1 MWTHRFNRIYC
12 TRLGTK
18 HLDHA
23 ISGSFLLIS
32 CYFIYTSNLVII
44 NLEYALGVK
53 NTTEGDVYSYGV
65 LLLQMITG
73 KRPTDEI
80 FKDGL
85 NLHNFV
91 YAAFPER
98 ISEILDANLLQELS
112 DTGCDSEEQ
121 NCAEAWMHGCIIPLL
136 KVGLLCCMELPRQRL
151 RIGDVCSEV
160 AGIKDEYL
168 MSLLQLKQRNGY

>member
-1 MWTHRFNRIYC
+1 MWTYWFNRIYC

-91 YAAFPER
+91 YAAFPEW

-112 DTGCDSEEQ
+112 NTGSVLKL
-121 NCAEAWMHGCIIPLL
+121 GCMAALSHSS
-136 KVGLLCCMELPRQRL
+136 K
-151 RIGDVCSEV
+151 
-160 AGIKDEYL
+160 
-168 MSLLQLKQRNGY
+168 